1 MPSSF
6 QIKRFIRFAVVGT
19 VVAIVYLFIF
29 LSLRNLGF
37 SPVFASSASF
47 LIAVIIQ
54 YLGQTAWTFGHSV
67 RKPLHAV
74 RFAVMVAL
82 GAMLAAAITGAVAP
96 ALGLSDTIAGVA
108 VVLILP
114 IFNFTIMSLWVYCD
128 RSAGD

>member
-1 MPSSF
+1 
-6 QIKRFIRFAVVGT
+6 
-19 VVAIVYLFIF
+19 
-29 LSLRNLGF
+29 
-37 SPVFASSASF
+37 
-47 LIAVIIQ
+47 
-54 YLGQTAWTFGHSV
+54 
-67 RKPLHAV
+67 
-74 RFAVMVAL
+74 MVAL